1 MVNHR
6 AIEIVSPK
14 RGCGCDV
21 IVKVPMKLK
30 IIPAYLKAFQSK
42 EEWRFPF
49 WNICFRFRDIHIFV
63 LCK

>member
-6 AIEIVSPK
+6 AIEIVSPTCPK

-30 IIPAYLKAFQSK
+30 IIPAYLKGLPKQRRMAFSPP
-42 EEWRFPF
+42 EYPSSF
-49 WNICFRFRDIHIFV
+49 
-63 LCK
+63 